1 MIHLDLALLRT
12 FVAIVDDG
20 GFGRAA
26 RRLNCTQSTASLH
39 VRRLEEAAGARLI
52 DRGPRRLRVT
62 PAGETLLGYARRLLA
77 LHDEARAHMTAPRL
91 SGTVT
96 VGVSEDFAD
105 RQLPRVFRH
114 FAEAHPAVSLEVRA
128 GLSRPLRAA
137 LKRRELDLL
146 VSRRAA
152 GEADGGIALWREP
165 LVWAD
170 GGEAPERQG
179 ELPLVLFG
187 EGCTCRDLALAALV
201 KARKAWRVVYVSGGL
216 SGVQAAVAAGLGVS
230 PVSRSAVVAGMR
242 LISGL
247 PDLPDTEV
255 ALYRAPRISVAA
267 VALGRD
273 IETRLAAA

>member
-1 MIHLDLALLRT
+1 MIDLDLSLLRT
-12 FVAIVDDG
+12 FIAIVDDG

-26 RRLNCTQSTASLH
+26 SRLNCTQSTASLH
-39 VRRLEEAAGARLI
+39 VRRLEEAAGTRLI

-77 LHDEARAHMTAPRL
+77 LHDEARSHLTATRL

-114 FAEAHPAVSLEVRA
+114 FAEAHPAVSLEVRT
-128 GLSRPLRAA
+128 GLSRPLRGA

-146 VSRRAA
+146 VSRRVA
-152 GEADGGIALWREP
+152 GEADGGNPLWREP

-170 GGEAPERQG
+170 GAEAAGRQG

-187 EGCTCRDLALAALV
+187 EGCTCRDIALAALA
-201 KARKAWRVVYVSGGL
+201 KARRSWRVVYVSGGL

-230 PVSRSAVVAGMR
+230 PISRSALTSGMR
-242 LISGL
+242 VLAGL
-247 PDLPDTEV
+247 PRLADTEV
-255 ALYRAPRISVAA
+255 GLYRAPRISVAA
-267 VALGRD
+267 VALARD